1 MDHIAVEKE
10 FRGKGIG
17 KVLMDTIEK
26 DAREKNCQVSK
37 ILEDIYFVGLNSYQ
51 LLLIVLPYL
60 ITMLDSRG
68 R

>member
-1 MDHIAVEKE
+1 MNHIAVEKE

-37 ILEDIYFVGLNSYQ
+37 ILEDIYCVG
-51 LLLIVLPYL
+51 
-60 ITMLDSRG
+60 
-68 R
+68 